1 MGLTPRRTDNCWQRV
16 YELLGPG
23 LQWSKPQSVFYR
35 AIAQAEKEGDS
46 DAAGHLR
53 IMLKRRNLVMME
65 KPEHPDH

>member
-1 MGLTPRRTDNCWQRV
+1 MGRKPRRTYNCWQRV

-23 LQWSKPQSVFYR
+23 LQWSKSQSDFHR
-35 AIAQAEKEGDS
+35 AIAQAEKEGDK

-65 KPEHPDH
+65 KAEHPDR

>member
-1 MGLTPRRTDNCWQRV
+1 V

-35 AIAQAEKEGDS
+35 AIAQAEKEGNS

>member
-1 MGLTPRRTDNCWQRV
+1 MGLTPRRTYNCWQRV

-35 AIAQAEKEGDS
+35 AIAQAERDGHD
-46 DAAGHLR
+46 DVAGHLR